1 MEINHGSFIISLDFE
16 LIWGVLDKRSIA
28 SYGAN
33 ILGAKEAIISIVDL
47 FTKYNVKATI
57 ATVGL
62 LFCQSKNEIYKF
74 IPSKKPGYTNK
85 NLSPFENNYLDKI
98 MNENDPY
105 HSATELLLQLKNN
118 RNIEIA
124 THTFSHYYCGEKGQT
139 IEEFEADIQSA
150 IKIANDNGVKLK
162 SIVFPRNQ
170 VSKPYLKVCLANNI
184 TIYRGNPKNFFEN
197 GNKLKNKI
205 LRFLDSYL
213 PIINDTTYPY
223 SDIKENGMFNVKAS
237 RFLRPYSKKIGILN
251 NLKIER
257 IKKEMT
263 QAAKQHTVYH
273 LWWHPHNFGI
283 NQKENIKTLEK
294 ILRHYKILSKKYG
307 FKSFTMSELSDLL
320 NV

>member
-1 MEINHGSFIISLDFE
+1 MQYGSFIISLDFE
-16 LIWGVLDKRSIA
+16 LFWGVRDKKSIA
-28 SYGAN
+28 SYGGN
-33 ILGAKEAIISIVDL
+33 ILGAKEAIITMVDL

-62 LFCQSKNEIYKF
+62 LFCQTKSEIYKF
-74 IPSKKPGYTNK
+74 IPTKKPSYVNK

-98 MNENDPY
+98 MDENDPY
-105 HSATELLLQLKNN
+105 HSANELLLQLKNN

-150 IKIANDNGVKLK
+150 IKIAKEKGVKLK

-170 VSKPYLKVCLANNI
+170 VSTPYLKVCLVNGI
-184 TIYRGNPKNFFEN
+184 TTYRGNPKNFFEN

-213 PIINDTTYPY
+213 PIICDTTYPY
-223 SDIKENGMFNVKAS
+223 TDIKENGMFNIKAS
-237 RFLRPYSKKIGILN
+237 RFLRPYSKKTGILN
-251 NLKIER
+251 HLKIER
-257 IKKEMT
+257 IKNEMT
-263 QAAKQHTVYH
+263 LAAKQHTVYH

-283 NQKENIKTLEK
+283 NQQENIRALEK
-294 ILRHYKILSKKYG
+294 ILRHYKILSDKYG
-307 FKSFTMSELSDLL
+307 FKSLTMSELSNLL